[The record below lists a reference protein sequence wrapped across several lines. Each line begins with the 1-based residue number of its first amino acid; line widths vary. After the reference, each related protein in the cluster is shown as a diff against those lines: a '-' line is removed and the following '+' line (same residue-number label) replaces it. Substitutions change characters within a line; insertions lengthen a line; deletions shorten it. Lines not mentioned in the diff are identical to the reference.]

1 MSESKKSKIFFDKIH
16 GYIKVDPIALSII
29 DTMEFQRLRFI
40 KQTGVLNY
48 VFPTAEHTRFEHSIG
63 TYYLAKLMLN
73 CLKVNQSEIKITSS
87 IEKVIVIAAL
97 CHDLGHVIFSHLF
110 DDLFL
115 KKSENPLAIHENRS
129 IFILKNII
137 EKYNV
142 NITTDELKVIKD
154 LINPSESDYDNWK
167 EQFKKGKWIFEIVS
181 NNYCHLDVDKFDY
194 IVRDSN
200 SIGLSYNIDYSRII
214 QQATIMKGLDG
225 EYHIHYPLQASDDI
239 KEVFYTRYRLH
250 KNIYNHKAVKGIEI
264 YIIKI
269 LCELDKKLNIRE
281 WISDSEKVLQ
291 LLDHLIIS
299 NLDNYI
305 VKFYYDKIIRRE
317 FPKLQWE
324 FIDSGNYK
332 EHNLA
337 LNEDQ
342 HLMKF
347 KIGLVNKKENPLGLV
362 PFYSIKD
369 NKPKKNINENYFS
382 KINQR
387 DSEEHLEFV
396 TRIYKS

>member
-1 MSESKKSKIFFDKIH
+1 MSESKKNKIFFDKIH
-16 GYIKVDPIALSII
+16 GYIKIDPIALSII

-73 CLKVNQSEIKITSS
+73 YLKVNQKEIKITES
-87 IEKVIVIAAL
+87 IEKVVVIAAL

-115 KKSENPLAIHENRS
+115 KNSKNPLAIHENRS

-142 NITTDELKVIKD
+142 NINTDELEVIKD
-154 LINPSESDYDNWK
+154 LINPSESNYDNWNEK
-167 EQFKKGKWIFEIVS
+167 FKKGKWIFEIVS

-194 IVRDSN
+194 IVRDSS

-214 QQATIMKGLDG
+214 QQATIMRGLDG

-239 KEVFYTRYRLH
+239 KEVFNTRYRLH

-269 LCELDKKLNIRE
+269 LSELDKKLNIRE
-281 WISDSEKVLQ
+281 WINDNEKVLQ

-317 FPKLQWE
+317 FPKLQQE
-324 FIDSGNYK
+324 FIDSGDYK
-332 EHNLA
+332 DHNLN

-362 PFYSIKD
+362 PFYCVKD
-369 NKPKKNINENYFS
+369 NKPK
-382 KINQR
+382 INQR
-387 DSEEHLEFV
+387 ESEEHLEFI
-396 TRIYKS
+396 TRVYRS